1 MENGNGEPGLLRITV
16 KLHATL
22 RKYLPVGSQENV
34 VPLQMPEGATVADVI
49 IRLAIPPAHA
59 RMMVSG
65 AEHLE
70 PTSRLHDGQEVNL
83 FPPLAG
89 G

>member
-1 MENGNGEPGLLRITV
+1 MTIIVT
-16 KLHATL
+16 LHATL
-22 RKYLPVGSQENV
+22 RTYLPAGSQDNV
-34 VPLQMPEGATVADVI
+34 VPLQMPEGATAADVI
-49 IRLAIPPAHA
+49 SHLAIPPAHT
-59 RMMVSG
+59 RVIVSG

-70 PTSRLHDGQEVNL
+70 PTTVLHDGQEVNL